1 MTSPRWWRPVDL
13 CKLLKEEHT
22 AWGLFAQRTAE
33 MQALTEALFWLNNC
47 AEHKGLQSSS
57 KLMITVDSLYV
68 KGLTD
73 DQFVMWQ
80 PCCAICG
87 RF

>member
-1 MTSPRWWRPVDL
+1 MVGACGPVQ
-13 CKLLKEEHT
+13 T
-22 AWGLFAQRTAE
+22 AEGGEYCVGAVCVTNNTAE
-33 MQALTEALFWLNNC
+33 MQALIEALFWLNNC

-57 KLMITVDSLYV
+57 NLMITVDSLYV

-73 DQFVMWQ
+73 DQFVIWQ